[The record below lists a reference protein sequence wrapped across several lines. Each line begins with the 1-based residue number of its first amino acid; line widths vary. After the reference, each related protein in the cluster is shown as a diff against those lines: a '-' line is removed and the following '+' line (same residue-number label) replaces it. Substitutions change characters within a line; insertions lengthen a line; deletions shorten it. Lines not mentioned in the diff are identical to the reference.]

1 MKKIVFRMF
10 RVAMLVMAVAGVM
23 SSCGGSSA
31 DKSSEEKA
39 SEVKTDMSTF
49 QLKGEV
55 KSVTYKEDYY
65 FGSRTFNF
73 TEDGKL
79 QCDSTV
85 EVERDS
91 VDRIKM
97 LLFPYKSETGV
108 DLKYVVSFRYD
119 NEGRVRAIR
128 DEDQGWSSRAK
139 LTYDE
144 KGFVSVDSTKS
155 PEGLSVTDYKY
166 SKIDDKGN
174 WVAREYVTRNSA
186 KTDSLAEEKGSEER
200 AIIYYEDI

>member
-79 QCDSTV
+79 QCDSSV

-91 VDRIKM
+91 IGRIKM
-97 LLFPYKSETGV
+97 LLFPYKSDTGI

-119 NEGRVRAIR
+119 EKGRVSAIR
-128 DEDQGWSSRAK
+128 EEDHGWSSRAR

-155 PEGLSVTDYKY
+155 PEGLSVTTY
-166 SKIDDKGN
+166 SDIKVDDKGN
-174 WVAREYVTRNSA
+174 WVSRKYETRNSE
-186 KTDSLAEEKGSEER
+186 KTDSMSNENGTNQRVIK
-200 AIIYYEDI
+200 YY

>member
-65 FGSRTFNF
+65 FENRTFKF
-73 TEDGKL
+73 SVDGML
-79 QCDSTV
+79 ECDSSV

-91 VDRIKM
+91 IDRIKM
-97 LLFPYKSETGV
+97 LLFPYKSDTGI

-119 NEGRVRAIR
+119 EKGRVSAIR
-128 DEDQGWSSRAK
+128 EEDHGWSSRAR

-155 PEGLSVTDYKY
+155 PEGLSVTTY
-166 SKIDDKGN
+166 SDIKVDDKGN
-174 WVAREYVTRNSA
+174 WVSRKYETRNSE
-186 KTDSLAEEKGSEER
+186 KTDSMSNENGTNQRVIK
-200 AIIYYEDI
+200 YY

>member
-10 RVAMLVMAVAGVM
+10 RVAMLVMAMAGVM

-73 TEDGKL
+73 TEDGML
-79 QCDSTV
+79 ECDSLV

-91 VDRIKM
+91 IDRIKM
-97 LLFPYKSETGV
+97 LLFPYKSDTGI

-119 NEGRVRAIR
+119 EKGRVSAIR
-128 DEDQGWSSRAK
+128 EEDHGWSSRAR

-155 PEGLSVTDYKY
+155 PEGLSVTTY
-166 SKIDDKGN
+166 SDIKVDDKGN
-174 WVAREYVTRNSA
+174 WVSRKYETRNSE
-186 KTDSLAEEKGSEER
+186 KTDSMSNENGTNQRVIK
-200 AIIYYEDI
+200 YY

>member
-23 SSCGGSSA
+23 NSCGGSSA

-79 QCDSTV
+79 QCDSSV

-91 VDRIKM
+91 IGRIKM
-97 LLFPYKSETGV
+97 LLFPYKSDTGI

-119 NEGRVRAIR
+119 EKGRVSAIR
-128 DEDQGWSSRAK
+128 EEDHGWSSRAR

-155 PEGLSVTDYKY
+155 PEGLSVTTY
-166 SKIDDKGN
+166 SDIKVDDKGN
-174 WVAREYVTRNSA
+174 WVSRKYETRNSE
-186 KTDSLAEEKGSEER
+186 KTDSMSNENGTNQRVIK
-200 AIIYYEDI
+200 YY

>member
-23 SSCGGSSA
+23 SSCGGSLA

-79 QCDSTV
+79 QCDSSV

-91 VDRIKM
+91 IDRIKM
-97 LLFPYKSETGV
+97 LLFPYKSDTGI

-119 NEGRVRAIR
+119 EKGRVSAIR
-128 DEDQGWSSRAK
+128 EEDHGWSSRAR

-155 PEGLSVTDYKY
+155 PEGLSVTTY
-166 SKIDDKGN
+166 SDIKVDDKGN
-174 WVAREYVTRNSA
+174 WVSRKYETRNSE
-186 KTDSLAEEKGSEER
+186 KTDSMSNENGTNQRVIK
-200 AIIYYEDI
+200 YY

>member
-1 MKKIVFRMF
+1 
-10 RVAMLVMAVAGVM
+10 MLVMAVAGVM

-79 QCDSTV
+79 QCDSSV

-91 VDRIKM
+91 IGRIKM
-97 LLFPYKSETGV
+97 LLFPYKSDTGI

-119 NEGRVRAIR
+119 EKGRVSAIR
-128 DEDQGWSSRAK
+128 EEDHGWSSRAR

-155 PEGLSVTDYKY
+155 PEGLSVTTY
-166 SKIDDKGN
+166 SDIKVDDKGN
-174 WVAREYVTRNSA
+174 WVSRKYETRNSE
-186 KTDSLAEEKGSEER
+186 KTDSMSNENGTNQRVIK
-200 AIIYYEDI
+200 YY

>member
-23 SSCGGSSA
+23 SSCGGSSV

-79 QCDSTV
+79 QCDISV
-85 EVERDS
+85 VVERDS

-119 NEGRVRAIR
+119 KDGRVSAIR

-139 LTYDE
+139 FIYDE
-144 KGFVSVDSTKS
+144 NGFVKVDSTKN
-155 PEGLSVTDYKY
+155 PKGESVTDYNY
-166 SKIDDKGN
+166 SKVDDKGN

>member
-23 SSCGGSSA
+23 SSCGGASA

-79 QCDSTV
+79 QCDSSV
-85 EVERDS
+85 VVERDS

-119 NEGRVRAIR
+119 KDGRVSAIR

-166 SKIDDKGN
+166 SKVDDKGN

>member
-144 KGFVSVDSTKS
+144 KGLVSVDSTKS